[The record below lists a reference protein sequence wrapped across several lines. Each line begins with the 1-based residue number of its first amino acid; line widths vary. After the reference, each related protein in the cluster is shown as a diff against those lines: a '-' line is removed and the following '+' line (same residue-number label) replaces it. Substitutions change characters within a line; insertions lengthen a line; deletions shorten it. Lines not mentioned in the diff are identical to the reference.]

1 MERSSRIK
9 SLPSPRFEKLQ
20 IISKLHRI
28 SNHLWTEEKKN
39 PSHFNS
45 SMIALS
51 VLGSFKQTNQKKK
64 KKHLFILLIF
74 KLHERDKMKII
85 NLLTL
90 SLKPD
95 IPQHLA
101 ISHHPPIP
109 FHSSQ
114 QLPNPLFWSESQ
126 TCFTQKYFQTSLKY
140 RNIFNQFH
148 IVKYLGLFYFFFFPV
163 LLSYSWQET
172 PFNSNQKFIFKSPS
186 LSESPPAKLHW
197 TKPQWHQW
205 HERSPSF

>member
-1 MERSSRIK
+1 
-9 SLPSPRFEKLQ
+9 
-20 IISKLHRI
+20 
-28 SNHLWTEEKKN
+28 
-39 PSHFNS
+39 
-45 SMIALS
+45 
-51 VLGSFKQTNQKKK
+51 
-64 KKHLFILLIF
+64 
-74 KLHERDKMKII
+74 MKII
-85 NLLTL
+85 NLMTL

-95 IPQHLA
+95 IQQHLA

-109 FHSSQ
+109 FHSFQ

-126 TCFTQKYFQTSLKY
+126 TYFTQKYFHASLKY

-197 TKPQWHQW
+197 TKPQLHQW
-205 HERSPSF
+205 HELSPSF